1 MALGLLCLGHVTATI
16 RTATVV
22 GVDARPVDVEV
33 ELAQGLPFF
42 SIIGLGDVAV
52 KEARYRV
59 QAALRATDLHLPSKR
74 ITVNLAPAALR
85 KDGAALDLPMALGL
99 LVAAGHLPE
108 DALADA
114 LVIGEL
120 SLSGHLRAVRGALS
134 VAALAKALGRSRL
147 IVPRDNGAEAMA
159 VGGLEVI
166 ASPTLS
172 ALVAHLSGG
181 ATLPEPTHSAP
192 PIRTTEEGCDFDEV
206 RGQAVARRALEIAA
220 VGGHNV
226 LMIGNPGAGKTML
239 ARRFGTILPS
249 LSTEEGIEVTKVHS
263 AAGLTLGTGQM
274 IHERP
279 FRAPHHTVSEAGL
292 IGGGH
297 PIRPGEVSLAHHGV
311 LFLDEM
317 PELPRHVLESLRQ
330 PMEDREVV
338 IARARQTVRLP
349 AAFMLVAAANP
360 CPCGW
365 LGHPAGRCRCAADEV
380 SRYAGRISGALLDR
394 IDLVVETPAIAPD
407 ELMGEVTSE
416 GSASIRS
423 RVVEARERAGARG
436 PNARLSGRVL
446 RRAAPM
452 SDGARTLM
460 SECMNLLHL
469 TARGWERALR
479 VSRSIA
485 DLDGADRIEEHHV
498 AEAMR
503 YRRPSAWNASSVSR
517 IEV

>member
-1 MALGLLCLGHVTATI
+1 LLLHGAVVASI

-22 GVDARPVDVEV
+22 GVEARPVDVEI

-42 SIIGLGDVAV
+42 SIIGLGDAAV

-59 QAALRATDLHLPSKR
+59 QAALRSAELHLPSKR

-85 KDGAALDLPMALGL
+85 KDGASLDLPMAVGL
-99 LVAAGHLPE
+99 LVAAGHLPPE
-108 DALADA
+108 SVEGALI
-114 LVIGEL
+114 VGEL

-134 VAALAKALGRSRL
+134 IAALAKASGRTKI
-147 IVPRDNGAEAMA
+147 IVPFDNGAEAA
-159 VGGLEVI
+159 SVAGIDVV
-166 ASPTLS
+166 ASPTLE
-172 ALVAHLSGG
+172 ALVGHLKGESV
-181 ATLPEPTHSAP
+181 LPP
-192 PIRTTEEGCDFDEV
+192 PSTEVTPAAYDDEACDFSEV
-206 RGQAVARRALEIAA
+206 RGQTLARRALEIAA

-226 LMIGNPGAGKTML
+226 LMVGNPGAGKTML
-239 ARRFGTILPS
+239 ARRVGTILPPLS
-249 LSTEEGIEVTKVHS
+249 LTERIEVTQVHS
-263 AAGLTLGTGQM
+263 AAGLTLRSGRLLDA
-274 IHERP
+274 RP

-349 AAFMLVAAANP
+349 ASFMLVAAANP

-365 LGHPAGRCRCAADEV
+365 LGSATGQCRCSSDEV

-394 IDLVVETPAIAPD
+394 IDLIVETPAIDPEALMTD
-407 ELMGEVTSE
+407 EASE
-416 GSASIRS
+416 PSSAIRE
-423 RVVEARERAGARG
+423 RVAAARERGGERQG
-436 PNARLSGRVL
+436 INARLSGRQL
-446 RRAAPM
+446 RREAPLTR
-452 SDGARTLM
+452 SARTLM
-460 SECMNLLHL
+460 KTCMAQLSLS
-469 TARGWERALR
+469 ARGWERGLR
-479 VSRSIA
+479 VARSIA
-485 DLDGADRIEEHHV
+485 DLDGAERIDENHV

-503 YRRPSAWNASSVSR
+503 YRRPSTWLAPTTMRAMV
-517 IEV
+517 